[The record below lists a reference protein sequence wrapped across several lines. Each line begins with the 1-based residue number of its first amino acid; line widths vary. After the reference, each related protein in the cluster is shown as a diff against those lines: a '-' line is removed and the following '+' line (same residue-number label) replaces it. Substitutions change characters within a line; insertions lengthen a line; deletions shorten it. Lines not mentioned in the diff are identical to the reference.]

1 VIETRALPP
10 ALVAPPRVD
19 VERLD
24 VLDVVFLIGALI
36 APMSLQIFGALTVYD
51 VLIAGLAFLIA
62 AGPRRMVPLPAGY
75 VMPALVF
82 LGFALFSS
90 MRATLPLQS
99 LTQVAQFA
107 FVFFVQVPV
116 VMTIARTRRL
126 IRWSLVLFIIGS
138 FAVVVASILT
148 HRATSADRVL
158 VFNSDNPNP
167 LGYPS
172 AYVLPFALC
181 FVVDLWHRGRRVAS
195 LAAAA
200 AFVGLAIASL
210 AASASR
216 GAAVAVL
223 VALPLFL
230 VFRGGRRINAGLIV
244 RLLLTVAVIF
254 AGAYAY
260 YHTEYFPAT
269 LKDRIERTLADDS
282 TLIQDRENLAVA
294 GIREFWSSPLIGT
307 GLDNFRYVSR
317 RYDAA
322 ATPQAP
328 HNLWIQFLAQVGL
341 VGTIAFAVII
351 VRWFATLLREWRL
364 GGERD
369 RHELLGAFLA
379 SFASIMIIFMTTP
392 IMIDRHYW
400 LLFGLGL
407 ALVALPRDAWRGEE
421 IA

>member
-1 VIETRALPP
+1 MIQTRELRP

-19 VERLD
+19 VDRLD
-24 VLDVVFLIGALI
+24 VLDVVFLLGALI
-36 APMSLQIFGALTVYD
+36 APMTLQIFGALTVYD
-51 VLIAGLAFLIA
+51 VLIAGLFFLIA

-75 VMPALVF
+75 VVPALVF
-82 LGFALFSS
+82 LGFALLSTV
-90 MRATLPLQS
+90 RATLPLQA
-99 LTQVAQFA
+99 LTQTVQFA
-107 FVFFVQVPV
+107 FVFFVQLPV

-126 IRWSLVLFIIGS
+126 IRWSLVLFIVGS
-138 FAVVVASILT
+138 FGVVVVSILT

-167 LGYPS
+167 LGYPA
-172 AYVLPFALC
+172 AYILPFALC
-181 FVVDLWHRGRRVAS
+181 FILDLWHRGRRLAS
-195 LAAAA
+195 LLSTA

-223 VALPLFL
+223 VALPIFL
-230 VFRGGRRINAGLIV
+230 VFRGSTRINLGLIV
-244 RLLLTVAVIF
+244 RLLVTVAVVC

-260 YHTEYFPAT
+260 FHTQYFPAT

-282 TLIQDRENLAVA
+282 SLIQDRERLAVA
-294 GIREFWSSPLIGT
+294 GMREFTSSPFIGT

-317 RYDAA
+317 RYNEA

-328 HNLWIQFLAQVGL
+328 HNLWIQLLAQVGL
-341 VGTIAFAVII
+341 IGTIAFAIII
-351 VRWFATLLREWRL
+351 VRWFATLLRAWRA
-364 GGERD
+364 GGERG

-407 ALVALPRDAWRGEE
+407 ALVALPAYARPGQEVA
-421 IA
+421 